1 MTTITWTITAM
12 DCYPHADR
20 QPDQPACGHGPAA
33 LVGIINEGIPLALTA
48 ATTRKTT
55 WTN

>member
-1 MTTITWTITAM
+1 MTTITWTVTAM